1 MIGTE
6 STVSF
11 RTRARA
17 VDMLGRQQIAGIPTA
32 ISELFKN
39 AHDAYADTV
48 EADFFRYQRLFVVR
62 DDGIGMTYDEFVNNW
77 LTLATDIKGGGPH
90 QVKPM
95 WVPHDKE
102 PRTILGEKGIG
113 RLAIASIGPQVLVL
127 TRSAQ
132 NASESEMV
140 AAFINWGLFGLP
152 GIDIDDI
159 KVPVRTFPPG
169 VLPTKHDLDGMIRLV
184 RESLQNFES
193 RTNPVMLVAI
203 REQLDQFDLGER
215 LWTHHNE
222 QNPSGQLHGTH
233 FYIQPTDD
241 ALELDI
247 DGTGAG
253 DAASPLL
260 KMLIGFA
267 NTMTPGFEE
276 PVIRTAFRDHKTP
289 DLVEDMIDE
298 QHFFTP
304 EEFEAADHHLLGQF
318 DEYGQFQGTVK
329 VYGQDPIHH
338 VLPWS
343 GAQGKKTECGPFR
356 LNVAVVQGE
365 QRNSR
370 LPRDEWALIVSK
382 LNRIGGLYIYKD
394 GIRILPY
401 GDTDYDF
408 LDIEKNRTKSAGYYY
423 FSYRRIFGTIDI
435 DQTRNANLV
444 EKAGRE
450 GFRQNR
456 AYRQFRDI
464 LMNFFVQIAAD
475 FFRQGGVHVELFEE
489 ERAELERLELI
500 KRRREHLVSVRRKE
514 LQDGL
519 EDFFSKLDQGMPQKR
534 VAEIMQ
540 ALQDGMRRIDEIP
553 DPSHQSSE
561 MLTAEVRARRA
572 IKKAKDDLHL
582 TRPRGVGLSKSTR
595 QSWDAYRSE
604 LLKLDENCFDPAEA
618 EIDDIVRSYAHRIN
632 ISIDQRRRL
641 EAAVT
646 ETVRDV
652 RRRTRRE
659 FTDTRQEGK
668 EVSERVVQ
676 LTRQVM
682 VDVDSSIRKVLSD
695 IARLDVADKEESE
708 LVELRAGFEDTLN
721 QATGDALSVLASTK
735 DQLKAIR
742 LEGEADGSIV
752 THLDVLEATESEL
765 LDARERAD
773 LDLEMTQLGAAI
785 EVINHEFD
793 ASIKSVRSSLRR
805 LKSWADLNPGL
816 RGLHDDIR
824 TSFEHLDGYLTL
836 FTPLQRRLYR
846 QEVEIRGSAI
856 IRFLTDLFRER
867 LRRHEVHLASTSRFD
882 RHTFTGYPSTFYPV
896 FVNLVD
902 NSLFWLSDQ
911 PQPRQVLLDVID
923 GSMMVSDSGPG
934 IHQRDWESVFE
945 LGFTRKPT
953 GRGLGLYIA
962 REVLRRAGY
971 SIDVQANGPLN
982 GACFGIRPLRE
993 DKN

>member
-11 RTRARA
+11 KTRARA

-77 LTLATDIKGGGPH
+77 LTLATDVKSGGPD

-95 WVPHDKE
+95 WVPHGKE

-127 TRSAQ
+127 TRSARTGG
-132 NASESEMV
+132 ESELV

-152 GIDIDDI
+152 GIDIDEI
-159 KVPVRTFPPG
+159 KVPVRTFPPDA
-169 VLPTKHDLDGMIRLV
+169 LPTKHDLDGMIRLV
-184 RESLQNFES
+184 RESLENFES
-193 RTNPVMLVAI
+193 RTDPGMLLGI
-203 REQLDQFDLGER
+203 REQLDQFDPSER
-215 LWTHHNE
+215 HWTHQDE
-222 QNPSGQLHGTH
+222 RTLSGEGHGTQ
-233 FYIQPTDD
+233 FFIQPTDD

-247 DGTGAG
+247 DSGG
-253 DAASPLL
+253 DTASPLL

-289 DLVEDMIDE
+289 DLVEDLIDE
-298 QHFFTP
+298 QQFFTP

-318 DEYGQFQGTVK
+318 DEFGQFQGTVK
-329 VYGQDPIHH
+329 VYGQEPVHH
-338 VLPWS
+338 VLPWR
-343 GAQGKKTECGPFR
+343 GAQGRRTECGPFR

-382 LNRIGGLYIYKD
+382 MNRIGGLYIYKD

-423 FSYRRIFGTIDI
+423 FSFRRMFGTIDI
-435 DQTRNANLV
+435 DQSRNSNLV

-475 FFRQGGVHVELFEE
+475 FFRPGGVHVELFEE
-489 ERAELERLELI
+489 QRAELERLELI
-500 KRRREHLVSVRRKE
+500 KRRRERLVSVRRKE
-514 LQDGL
+514 LQEDL
-519 EDFFSKLDQGMPQKR
+519 EDFFLKLDEGAPQRR
-534 VAEIMQ
+534 VAEILQ
-540 ALQDGMRRIDEIP
+540 ALKDGIRRIDEISDP
-553 DPSHQSSE
+553 DHQSSE
-561 MLTAEVRARRA
+561 MLAAEVRARREVRKVKEEHRIA
-572 IKKAKDDLHL
+572 
-582 TRPRGVGLSKSTR
+582 RPRGVGLSRGAR
-595 QSWDAYRSE
+595 QSWDAYRGE
-604 LLKLDENCFDPAEA
+604 VLKLEEHCFVPAEI
-618 EIDDIVRSYAHRIN
+618 EIDEIVRSHAHKIN
-632 ISIDQRRRL
+632 LLVDQRRRL

-646 ETVRDV
+646 ENVRDV
-652 RRRTRRE
+652 RNRTRRE
-659 FTDTRQEGK
+659 FTETRQEGK
-668 EVSERVVQ
+668 GVSERVVQ

-682 VDVDSSIRKVLSD
+682 ADVDGTIRQVMSD
-695 IARLDVADKEESE
+695 IARLE
-708 LVELRAGFEDTLN
+708 LAGKDEAELAKLRAGFEHTLD
-721 QATGDALSVLASTK
+721 QATGEALGVLSNAK
-735 DQLKAIR
+735 EQLKAISW
-742 LEGEADGSIV
+742 ESVSNGSIV
-752 THLDVLEATESEL
+752 TQLDVLEATESEL

-793 ASIKSVRSSLRR
+793 ASIRSVRSSLRR
-805 LKSWADLNPGL
+805 LKSWADLNPSL
-816 RGLHDDIR
+816 RELHDDIR

-856 IRFLTDLFRER
+856 VKFLTDLFRER
-867 LRRHEVHLASTSRFD
+867 LRRHEVHLDSTSRFD

-896 FVNLVD
+896 FVNLID

-911 PQPRQVLLDVID
+911 PQPRRVLLDLVD
-923 GSMMVSDSGPG
+923 GSMVVSDSGPG
-934 IHQRDWESVFE
+934 IPQRDWQSIFE
-945 LGFTRKPT
+945 LGFTRKPS
-953 GRGLGLYIA
+953 GRGLGLYIS
-962 REVLRRAGY
+962 REVLRRVGY
-971 SIDVQANGPLN
+971 SIDVQANGPLD
-982 GACFGIRPLRE
+982 GACLGIRPLRE
-993 DKN
+993 DTNS

>member
-1 MIGTE
+1 
-6 STVSF
+6 
-11 RTRARA
+11 
-17 VDMLGRQQIAGIPTA
+17 MLGRQQIAGIPTA

-62 DDGIGMTYDEFVNNW
+62 DDGMGMTYDEFVNNW
-77 LTLATDIKGGGPH
+77 LTLATDVKGGGPD

-95 WVPHDKE
+95 WVPEGKE

-127 TRSAQ
+127 TRSAR
-132 NASESEMV
+132 NIRDSELV

-152 GIDIDDI
+152 GIDIDEI
-159 KVPVRTFPPG
+159 KVPIRTFPPNA
-169 VLPTKHDLDGMIRLV
+169 LPTQHDLDAMTHVV
-184 RESLQNFES
+184 RESLTHFES
-193 RTNPVMLVAI
+193 RTDSGMLLNI
-203 REQLDQFDLGER
+203 REQLDQFDLSER
-215 LWTHHNE
+215 LLADQDERTF
-222 QNPSGQLHGTH
+222 SGQRHGTQ
-233 FYIQPTDD
+233 FIIQPTDE

-247 DGTGAG
+247 DSTGAG
-253 DAASPLL
+253 DTASPLL

-267 NTMTPGFEE
+267 NTMTPGFEK
-276 PVIRTAFRDHKTP
+276 PVIKTTFRDHKTP
-289 DLVEDMIDE
+289 DLAEELIDE

-304 EEFEAADHHLLGQF
+304 EEFESADHHLLGQF
-318 DEYGQFQGTVK
+318 DEFGQFQGTVK
-329 VYGQDPIHH
+329 VYGQDPIDH
-338 VLPWS
+338 VLPWL

-365 QRNSR
+365 QRNSQ
-370 LPRDEWALIVSK
+370 LPRDEWSLIVRK
-382 LNRIGGLYIYKD
+382 MNRIGGLYIYKD

-423 FSYRRIFGTIDI
+423 FSFRRMFGTIDI
-435 DQTRNANLV
+435 GQSRNSNLV

-489 ERAELERLELI
+489 QRSELERLELI
-500 KRRREHLVSVRRKE
+500 KRRRERLVSVRRKE
-514 LQDGL
+514 LQEGL
-519 EDFFSKLDQGMPQKR
+519 EDFFLKMDEGTPQRR
-534 VAEIMQ
+534 VAEILQ
-540 ALQDGMRRIDEIP
+540 ALKNAIRRIDEIP
-553 DPSHQSSE
+553 DPDHQSSE
-561 MLTAEVRARRA
+561 MLAAEVRARREVRTV
-572 IKKAKDDLHL
+572 KEDLRVA
-582 TRPRGVGLSKSTR
+582 RPRGVGLSRDAR

-604 LLKLDENCFDPAEA
+604 VLKLEESCFVPAEA
-618 EIDDIVRSYAHRIN
+618 EIDDIVRSHAHKIN
-632 ISIDQRRRL
+632 LLVDQRRRL

-646 ETVRDV
+646 ENVRDV
-652 RRRTRRE
+652 RHRTRRE
-659 FTDTRQEGK
+659 STETRQEGK
-668 EVSERVVQ
+668 GVSERVVQ

-682 VDVDSSIRKVLSD
+682 ADVDRTIKQVLSE
-695 IARLDVADKEESE
+695 IARLDMASKEESE
-708 LVELRAGFEDTLN
+708 LVEIRAGFEDKLN
-721 QATGDALSVLASTK
+721 QATGQALGVLSSAK
-735 DQLKAIR
+735 DQLRAISW
-742 LEGEADGSIV
+742 ESGSDGSFV
-752 THLDVLEATESEL
+752 TQLDILEATESEL

-793 ASIKSVRSSLRR
+793 ASIRSVRSSLRR
-805 LKSWADLNPGL
+805 LKTWADLNPSL
-816 RGLHDDIR
+816 RELHDDIR

-856 IRFLTDLFRER
+856 VKFLTDLFRER
-867 LRRHEVHLASTSRFD
+867 LRRHDVQLESTSRFD

-896 FVNLVD
+896 FVNLID

-911 PQPRQVLLDVID
+911 TQPRQIVLDLIDV
-923 GSMMVSDSGPG
+923 SMVVSDSGPG
-934 IHQRDWESVFE
+934 IHHRDWESVFE
-945 LGFTRKPT
+945 LGFTRKPS
-953 GRGLGLYIA
+953 GRGLGLYIS
-962 REVLRRAGY
+962 REVLRRVGY
-971 SIDVQANGPLN
+971 TIDVQASGPLK
-982 GACFGIRPLRE
+982 GACFAIRPSRKDNE
-993 DKN
+993 S

>member
-1 MIGTE
+1 
-6 STVSF
+6 
-11 RTRARA
+11 
-17 VDMLGRQQIAGIPTA
+17 MLGRQQIAGVPTA

-62 DDGIGMTYDEFVNNW
+62 DDGMGMTYDEFVNNW
-77 LTLATDIKGGGPH
+77 LTLATDVKSGGPD
-90 QVKPM
+90 QVSPM
-95 WVPHDKE
+95 WVPHGKE
-102 PRTILGEKGIG
+102 RRTILGEKGIG
-113 RLAIASIGPQVLVL
+113 RLAIASIGSQVLVL
-127 TRSAQ
+127 TRSAR
-132 NASESEMV
+132 NVGESELV

-152 GIDIDDI
+152 GIDIDEI
-159 KVPVRTFPPG
+159 KVPVRTFPLDA
-169 VLPTKHDLDGMIRLV
+169 LPTKHDLDAMIRLV
-184 RESLQNFES
+184 RESLKNFES
-193 RTNPVMLVAI
+193 RTDSGMLLAI
-203 REQLDQFDLGER
+203 REQLDQFDLSER
-215 LWTHHNE
+215 LFTHQDE
-222 QNPSGQLHGTH
+222 RTLSGQVHGTQ

-247 DGTGAG
+247 DSTGTG
-253 DAASPLL
+253 DTASPLL

-289 DLVEDMIDE
+289 DLVEDLIDE
-298 QHFFTP
+298 QHFFTS

-318 DEYGQFQGTVK
+318 DEFGQFQGTVK

-338 VLPWS
+338 VLPWP

-370 LPRDEWALIVSK
+370 LPRDQWALIVSK
-382 LNRIGGLYIYKD
+382 MNRIGGLYIYKD

-423 FSYRRIFGTIDI
+423 FSFRRMFGTIDI
-435 DQTRNANLV
+435 DQSRNSNLV

-489 ERAELERLELI
+489 QRAELERLELI
-500 KRRREHLVSVRRKE
+500 KRRRERLVSVRRKE
-514 LQDGL
+514 LQEGL
-519 EDFFSKLDQGMPQKR
+519 EDFFLKLDHGTPQRK
-534 VAEIMQ
+534 VAEILQ
-540 ALQDGMRRIDEIP
+540 ALKDGIRRIDETP
-553 DPSHQSSE
+553 DPDHQSSE
-561 MLTAEVRARRA
+561 MLAAEVRARREV
-572 IKKAKDDLHL
+572 KRVKEEFRVAK
-582 TRPRGVGLSKSTR
+582 PRGVGLSRGAR

-604 LLKLDENCFDPAEA
+604 VLKLEESCFVPAEA
-618 EIDDIVRSYAHRIN
+618 EIDDIVRSHAHKIN
-632 ISIDQRRRL
+632 LLVDQRRRL
-641 EAAVT
+641 ETAVT
-646 ETVRDV
+646 DNVRDV
-652 RRRTRRE
+652 RHRTRRE
-659 FTDTRQEGK
+659 STETRQEGK
-668 EVSERVVQ
+668 GVSERVVQ

-682 VDVDSSIRKVLSD
+682 VDVDSTIRQVLSD
-695 IARLDVADKEESE
+695 IARLDLAGKEESE
-708 LVELRAGFEDTLN
+708 LGELRAGFEHTLN
-721 QATGDALSVLASTK
+721 QATGEALGVLSSAK
-735 DQLKAIR
+735 DQLRAISW
-742 LEGEADGSIV
+742 ESESDGSIV
-752 THLDVLEATESEL
+752 TQLDVLEATESEL

-793 ASIKSVRSSLRR
+793 ASIRSVRSSLRR
-805 LKSWADLNPGL
+805 LKTWADRNPSL
-816 RGLHDDIR
+816 RELHDDIR

-856 IRFLTDLFRER
+856 VKFLTDLFRER
-867 LRRHEVHLASTSRFD
+867 LRRHDVRLESTSEFD
-882 RHTFTGYPSTFYPV
+882 RHTITGYPSTFYPV
-896 FVNLVD
+896 FVNLMD
-902 NSLFWLSDQ
+902 NSLFWLGDQ
-911 PQPRQVLLDVID
+911 PQPRQVVLDVVD
-923 GSMMVSDSGPG
+923 GSMLVSDSGPG
-934 IHQRDWESVFE
+934 IHQRDWESIFE

-971 SIDVQANGPLN
+971 TIDVQANGPLK
-982 GACFGIRPLRE
+982 GACFSIRPSRE
-993 DKN
+993 DNNS